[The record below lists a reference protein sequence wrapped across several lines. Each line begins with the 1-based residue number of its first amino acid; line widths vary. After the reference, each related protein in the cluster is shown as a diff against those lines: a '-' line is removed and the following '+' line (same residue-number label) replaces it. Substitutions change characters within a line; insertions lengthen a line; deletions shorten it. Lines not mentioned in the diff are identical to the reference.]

1 MFIEAGSTYEVTFCT
16 LYRSKQNFNLAIHKN
31 EYIELSIL
39 YNKCFDKYLITN
51 EFIWQ
56 LFCLLFT
63 NLLFVKPYI
72 TNFEFEFKELKMHS
86 LP

>member
-39 YNKCFDKYLITN
+39 YNKCFDTWTLNIPIHVG
-51 EFIWQ
+51 ELGF
-56 LFCLLFT
+56 LFPWLWIL
-63 NLLFVKPYI
+63 NFVYFNFLELTGKP
-72 TNFEFEFKELKMHS
+72 K
-86 LP
+86 